1 MQPSESQLQSTRSPA
16 PVVSGRIIKAQDL
29 RAICGGISDM
39 TLWRWLNDPALDFP
53 RPIYLGR
60 RRYWRE
66 AEVQAWI
73 EAREV
78 AA

>member
-1 MQPSESQLQSTRSPA
+1 MDQKL
-16 PVVSGRIIKAQDL
+16 VSATFL
-29 RAICGGISDM
+29 RQNLLGGISDM
-39 TLWRWLNDPALDFP
+39 TLWRWLNDQSMGFP

-66 AEVQAWI
+66 AEVIGWVDAQS
-73 EAREV
+73 V

>member
-1 MQPSESQLQSTRSPA
+1 MQPSESQHQSEWLPRA
-16 PVVSGRIIKAQDL
+16 VVAGRIIKAQDL
-29 RAICGGISDM
+29 RALCGGISDM
-39 TLWRWLNDPALDFP
+39 TLWRWLNDQSLDFP

-66 AEVQAWI
+66 TEVLAWLD
-73 EAREV
+73 AREV

>member
-1 MQPSESQLQSTRSPA
+1 MEQKIIQASSVRS
-16 PVVSGRIIKAQDL
+16 L
-29 RAICGGISDM
+29 CGGISDM
-39 TLWRWLNDPALDFP
+39 TLWRWLNDQSLDFP

-66 AEVQAWI
+66 AEVLAWLD
-73 EAREV
+73 AREV